1 MNHHV
6 INSDTVLYGV
16 IGQPIKQSKS
26 PIMQNRAFAEHHINA
41 NYLAFQIAPEQLA
54 QFVQGARAMGMGG
67 FNVTIPHKL
76 AIMDHLDEIDEDAK
90 ALGAVNTVV
99 NRNGRLI
106 GYNTDGIGYVR
117 SLKDEAIADITGK
130 NIVVI
135 GAGGASRGIIHALLK
150 EKPAQI
156 IVANRTVDKAYQ
168 LVESL
173 SCPSGTLLK
182 GIALHD
188 VNSVLSEAHII
199 INTTSIGMYPQVDE
213 MPIDL
218 TPVQAGTV
226 VSDLIYNPLETK
238 FVQEAKAKGCIGHGG
253 LGMFINQGAYA
264 FEYWTGKSAPTEAMK
279 QTVVAAL

>member
-1 MNHHV
+1 MNRDV
-6 INSDTVLYGV
+6 INSDTILFGV
-16 IGQPIKQSKS
+16 IGQPIKHSKS
-26 PIMQNRAFAEHHINA
+26 PIMQNRAFSESNINA
-41 NYLAFQIAPEQLA
+41 AYLAFHIAPDQLA
-54 QFVQGARAMGMGG
+54 QFVQGAKAMGMGG

-76 AIMDHLDEIDEDAK
+76 AIMEHLDEIDEDAK

-99 NRNGRLI
+99 NRDGRLI

-117 SLKDEAIADITGK
+117 SLKDEAIADISGK

-150 EKPAQI
+150 ESPAQV
-156 IVANRTVDKAYQ
+156 IVANRTVDKAFQ

-173 SCPSGTLLK
+173 SCPAETILK
-182 GIALHD
+182 AIALNE
-188 VNSVLSEAHII
+188 VNNVLGEAHII
-199 INTTSIGMYPQVDE
+199 INTTSIGMYPHVDD

-218 TPVQAGTV
+218 TDVQAGTV

-238 FVQEAKAKGCIGHGG
+238 LVQEAKAKGCIGHGG
-253 LGMFINQGAYA
+253 LGMFINQGAFA
-264 FEYWTGKSAPTEAMK
+264 FEYWTGKPAPTDAMK